1 MLSDHELEQLRQQID
16 KNDLELIHLLANRMK
31 LCQQIG
37 QHKISTQST
46 IRDLDREKALI
57 ENKLKL
63 AKAVGLDLH
72 FTHRLFDLII
82 EHSVKQQYQMKITNG
97 LFPDTI
103 RIAFL
108 GERGSYSHQAILQH
122 FSNRQSDLRLLGYS
136 TFAGIVNAVRSG
148 EMDCGILPLENTTTG
163 SILEVYDLL
172 QQTSIY
178 ITGEEILTIDHCLV
192 GTTTHGKSINK
203 VFGHPQAIAQCSEL
217 LRRHPEWLVEYCS
230 STATAIEAV
239 IKNDVPGCVAIAN
252 RFAADLYQLEVVMD
266 SCSNHKNNSTR
277 FVIISKQLTKL
288 PSDIPSKTSI
298 LFATH
303 QEPGALVDVLA
314 QFKKHNIVLTKLQSR
329 PIPNRPWEEIFYLD
343 FEGHLDDDRV
353 QQALTSAKSHC
364 QSLKILG
371 CYPNCQLE
379 KPLLSIST
387 ETDRQHSSTA

>member
-1 MLSDHELEQLRQQID
+1 
-16 KNDLELIHLLANRMK
+16 
-31 LCQQIG
+31 
-37 QHKISTQST
+37 
-46 IRDLDREKALI
+46 
-57 ENKLKL
+57 
-63 AKAVGLDLH
+63 
-72 FTHRLFDLII
+72 
-82 EHSVKQQYQMKITNG
+82 
-97 LFPDTI
+97 
-103 RIAFL
+103 
-108 GERGSYSHQAILQH
+108 
-122 FSNRQSDLRLLGYS
+122 
-136 TFAGIVNAVRSG
+136 
-148 EMDCGILPLENTTTG
+148 
-163 SILEVYDLL
+163 
-172 QQTSIY
+172 
-178 ITGEEILTIDHCLV
+178 
-192 GTTTHGKSINK
+192 
-203 VFGHPQAIAQCSEL
+203 
-217 LRRHPEWLVEYCS
+217 
-230 STATAIEAV
+230 V